1 MHVLKILLILLI
13 SLQAFAYTLPTDPNR
28 TAATPHLSKLK
39 SGEVMLTW
47 TEKDPQGVQ
56 YYYVAFSKDQGK
68 NFSDKKLIFSHE
80 GIGSSRLMKPKVLE
94 KGDGTLVAVFSLRE
108 VPAAAQAAAPAQE
121 NHAGGHANHEAAVKP
136 APAKGSGRP
145 RDMKIMY
152 SYSKDKGTSWSTPAT
167 VHQDQTAG
175 VVRGFFDSAVLG
187 NGEIAVAFLQ
197 DIPNKPHSRDMRL
210 VTTKGMAFGQEIVI
224 DDFTCDCCNISLLTD
239 AQGDLNVFYR
249 ENSDNIRDIA
259 RMTSSDNGKSFA
271 KPSILFADQWQI
283 NGCPHSGPTS
293 STLGSGSVAAWYS
306 GSEEAP
312 GLRVVTDKG
321 KRLTVIGD
329 PSAKNAFMVPA
340 TATASVLLWEQA
352 QPGSE
357 DSGSYI
363 AYRKVT
369 ELAAGDVQW
378 VKSSKLG
385 HNPTGVYAGDQL
397 LVAYE
402 AEQGNNRNT
411 IELSSI
417 TL

>member
-1 MHVLKILLILLI
+1 MNVLKTLLALFM
-13 SLQAFAYTLPTDPNR
+13 SLQTLAYTLPLDPDR
-28 TAATPHLSKLK
+28 TAATPNLSRLK
-39 SGEVMLTW
+39 TGEVMLTW
-47 TEKDPQGVQ
+47 TEKDSGGMQ
-56 YYYVAFSKDQGK
+56 YYYAAFSKDNGK

-108 VPAAAQAAAPAQE
+108 TTSATAATAQD
-121 NHAGGHANHEAAVKP
+121 NHAGGHASHEAVTKP
-136 APAKGSGRP
+136 APAKGGRP

-152 SYSKDKGTSWSTPAT
+152 SYSKDHGTTWSVPAP

-175 VVRGFFDSAVLG
+175 VVRGFFDSAVMA

-197 DIPNKPHSRDMRL
+197 DIPDKPHSRDMRL
-210 VTTKGMAFGQEIVI
+210 VTSKGLAFDQEKVI

-239 AQGDLNVFYR
+239 AKGNLNVFYR

-259 RMTSSDNGKSFA
+259 RMTSSDNGKSFS
-271 KPSILFADQWQI
+271 KPSILLADQWQI

-293 STLGSGSVAAWYS
+293 STLGNGSVAAWYS
-306 GSEEAP
+306 GSEDAP
-312 GLRVVTDKG
+312 GLRIVTGQG
-321 KRLTVIGD
+321 KRLAVIGD
-329 PSAKNAFMVPA
+329 PSAKNAFLVPA
-340 TATASVLLWEQA
+340 TATASVLLWEQN

-357 DSGSYI
+357 ESTSYI

-378 VKSSKLG
+378 VKASKMG
-385 HNPTGVYAGDQL
+385 HSPTGVYVGNQL

-402 AEQGNNRNT
+402 AEKGNNQNT
-411 IELSSI
+411 IELS
-417 TL
+417 LMPL

>member
-1 MHVLKILLILLI
+1 MHLLKTLLMLLI
-13 SLQAFAYTLPTDPNR
+13 SLQTFAYTLPTDPDR
-28 TAATPHLSKLK
+28 TAATPNLSKLK
-39 SGEVMLTW
+39 NGEILLTW
-47 TEKDPQGVQ
+47 TEKDPQGMQ
-56 YYYVAFSKDQGK
+56 YYYAAFSKDNGK
-68 NFSDKKLIFSHE
+68 NFSDKKLIYAHE

-108 VPAAAQAAAPAQE
+108 VPVAPAVAPAQE
-121 NHAGGHANHEAAVKP
+121 NHAGSHANHEAAAKP
-136 APAKGSGRP
+136 APAKRP

-152 SYSKDKGTSWSTPAT
+152 SYSKDKGTSWSAPAT

-175 VVRGFFDSAVLG
+175 VVRGFFDSAVMG

-197 DIPNKPHSRDMRL
+197 DIPNKSHSRDMRL
-210 VTTKGMAFGQEIVI
+210 VTSKGLAFGQEKVI

-239 AQGDLNVFYR
+239 AKGNLNVFYR

-271 KPSILFADQWQI
+271 KPSILFSDQWQI

-329 PSAKNAFMVPA
+329 LSAKNAFMVPA
-340 TATASVLLWEQA
+340 TTTASVLLWEQA

-357 DSGSYI
+357 DSGTYI

-378 VKSSKLG
+378 VKSSKPG

-411 IELSSI
+411 IEVSSI
-417 TL
+417 AL

>member
-1 MHVLKILLILLI
+1 MNVLKKLFLMLLV
-13 SLQAFAYTLPTDPNR
+13 SLQTLAYTLPTDPDR
-28 TAATPHLSKLK
+28 SAATPNLSKLK
-39 SGEVMLTW
+39 DGKIMLTW
-47 TEKDPQGVQ
+47 TEKDQQGMQ
-56 YYYVAFSKDQGK
+56 YYYAAFSKDNGK
-68 NFSDKKLIFSHE
+68 NFSDKKLIYSHE

-108 VPAAAQAAAPAQE
+108 IPATPAVAPAQE
-121 NHAGGHANHEAAVKP
+121 NHAGSHANHQAAAKP
-136 APAKGSGRP
+136 APAKRP

-152 SYSKDKGTSWSTPAT
+152 SYSKDKGTSWSVPAT

-175 VVRGFFDSAVLG
+175 VVRGFFDSAVMG

-210 VTTKGMAFGQEIVI
+210 VTSKGLTFGQEKVI

-239 AQGDLNVFYR
+239 TQGNLNVFYR

-271 KPSILFADQWQI
+271 KPSILFADQWKI

-293 STLGSGSVAAWYS
+293 SALGSGSVAAWYS

-312 GLRVVTDKG
+312 GLRIVTDKG
-321 KRLTVIGD
+321 KRLAVIGD

-340 TATASVLLWEQA
+340 TATASVVLWEQA

-378 VKSSKLG
+378 VKSSKPG
-385 HNPTGVYAGDQL
+385 HNPTGVYAGNQL

-417 TL
+417 AL

>member
-1 MHVLKILLILLI
+1 MHLLKTLLILLV
-13 SLQAFAYTLPTDPNR
+13 SLQTFAYTLPTDPDR

-39 SGEVMLTW
+39 NGEILLTW
-47 TEKDPQGVQ
+47 TEKDPQGMQ
-56 YYYVAFSKDQGK
+56 YYYAAFSKDNGK
-68 NFSDKKLIFSHE
+68 NFAEKKLIYAHE

-108 VPAAAQAAAPAQE
+108 VSAAPAVAPVQE
-121 NHAGGHANHEAAVKP
+121 NHAAGHANHEAVAKP
-136 APAKGSGRP
+136 APAKRP

-152 SYSKDKGTSWSTPAT
+152 SYSKDKGTSWSAPAT

-210 VTTKGMAFGQEIVI
+210 VTSKGLAFGKEKVI

-239 AQGDLNVFYR
+239 VKGNLNVFYR

-271 KPSILFADQWQI
+271 KPSILFADQWKI

-293 STLGSGSVAAWYS
+293 SVLGSGSVAAWYS

-321 KRLTVIGD
+321 KRLAVIGD
-329 PSAKNAFMVPA
+329 PSAKNAFLVPA
-340 TATASVLLWEQA
+340 TTTASVLLWEQA

-357 DSGSYI
+357 DSGTYI

-369 ELAAGDVQW
+369 ELAAGDVKW
-378 VKSSKLG
+378 LKSSKPG
-385 HNPTGVYAGDQL
+385 HNPTGVYAGNQL

-402 AEQGNNRNT
+402 AEQGNSRNT
-411 IELSSI
+411 IEVSSMA
-417 TL
+417 L